1 MPVPESA
8 RSCTACG
15 SDAFKTVG
23 NGTPSVV
30 YDYVAPHFRRRI
42 YRRETVACRCG
53 SSIVTA
59 PCPEKVFDRSQYTPG
74 FVAYLIVAQCADA
87 IPLYRL
93 EKQFARV
100 GVPVAR
106 STMTDLFHRAAELLA
121 PLSEPNIE
129 QSIERIGR
137 SPIVSADETPIKMQS
152 STKRAFIWTFLGEQ
166 LVGYVF
172 STGRSGDTPA
182 RVSGSKRPSRRAH
195 FTSTVSP
202 KTMARRA
209 CRRRFRS
216 SWTRKG
222 PGLSD
227 ASSVASK
234 LRSSSRT
241 SRLLAQEMRRA
252 PRGRPYL
259 TRERCAGGGAAAQV
273 GGRENLS

>member
-1 MPVPESA
+1 MIKTSRLSPTTTTTATSGVKPTRCASRWPSFESSSRRFKNISSA
-8 RSCTACG
+8 RRARRCRRCGTRSKRSDPVIPNRRKSYAARTPLPATSSTPRSSRCPYPSPRARCTACG

-23 NGTPSVV
+23 NGTPLVV

-121 PLSEPNIE
+121 PLSEP
-129 QSIERIGR
+129 SI
-137 SPIVSADETPIKMQS
+137 
-152 STKRAFIWTFLGEQ
+152 
-166 LVGYVF
+166 
-172 STGRSGDTPA
+172 
-182 RVSGSKRPSRRAH
+182 
-195 FTSTVSP
+195 
-202 KTMARRA
+202 
-209 CRRRFRS
+209 
-216 SWTRKG
+216 
-222 PGLSD
+222 
-227 ASSVASK
+227 
-234 LRSSSRT
+234 
-241 SRLLAQEMRRA
+241 
-252 PRGRPYL
+252 
-259 TRERCAGGGAAAQV
+259 
-273 GGRENLS
+273 